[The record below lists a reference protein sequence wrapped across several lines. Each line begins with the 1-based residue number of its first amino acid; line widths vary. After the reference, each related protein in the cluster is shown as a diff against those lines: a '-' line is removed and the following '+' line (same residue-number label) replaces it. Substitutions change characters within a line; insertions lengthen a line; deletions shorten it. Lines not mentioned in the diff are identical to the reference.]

1 MRPTGKKLALLCGAL
16 AACAAMF
23 LALLLTD
30 REPPEA
36 AGAEYYFTNY
46 PSAEA
51 VAMVSVE
58 NEGGGVVLVQ
68 ANGTLRA
75 LSDYPVPGDGEAI
88 AAFFQEVCHL
98 PLRRL
103 VEGAQASDGQYG
115 LTGPRATVLIQDAAQ
130 GGVMFLLGNQVPG
143 GEGVYACLAG
153 DQRVFVMDSA
163 RAELFLGRTERF
175 LDLRLTPSLEGEA
188 LADLTEIEVIRR
200 GGTAYR
206 LRQAA
211 ASGATVYFALEEPWQ
226 MLLGAEPVRN
236 ALLTPLRQLEGIRVL
251 EGDPASVH
259 GLTGDCDR
267 FRLRFRNGSAV
278 TVLAGPRDGEY
289 TPVTAEGSG
298 LAMLVPS
305 AALAFMDAPPE
316 EIMGGVLLRLNI
328 NDVKTLVLGRHTF
341 GVENSAGAL
350 RVTRDGAPWD
360 AAAFQETVFPALN
373 HISIG
378 GLWEDAAGPELL
390 KLGVVSNAAE
400 KTIDLVF
407 RRLDGRRCA
416 VEINGQ
422 AAVWCDLAAVSA
434 LLDAAD

>member
-115 LTGPRATVLIQDAAQ
+115 LTEPRATVLIQDAAQ

-163 RAELFLGRTERF
+163 QAEL
-175 LDLRLTPSLEGEA
+175 
-188 LADLTEIEVIRR
+188 LA
-200 GGTAYR
+200 
-206 LRQAA
+206 QAA

-267 FRLRFRNGSAV
+267 FRLRFWDGSAV

-390 KLGVVSNAAE
+390 KLGVVSNAAG